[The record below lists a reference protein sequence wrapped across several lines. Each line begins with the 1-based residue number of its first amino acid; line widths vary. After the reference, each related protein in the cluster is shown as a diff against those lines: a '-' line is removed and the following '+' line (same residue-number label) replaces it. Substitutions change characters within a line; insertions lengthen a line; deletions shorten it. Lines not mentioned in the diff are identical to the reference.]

1 MKITGI
7 GFTGKM
13 KAGKDTSANF
23 LKEEFIKNNES
34 PIHAFIQLAFADSLK
49 QICMEHLGLT
59 HHQCYDQDGKEEYNE
74 FWGMTNR
81 EILQR
86 IGTEAMRNGFHKDVW
101 SKITELKIK
110 DAIKRNAF
118 FIITDVRFPNEAETI
133 RRNGGIIVQI
143 IRPNVESNGIVGHAS
158 EQNLPTNLV
167 DEIINNDGTLDDL
180 HKKIKKLMKLTIG

>member
-7 GFTGKM
+7 GFTGRM

-23 LKEEFIKNNES
+23 LKEEFLRSDEPSIQ
-34 PIHAFIQLAFADSLK
+34 AFTQLAFADSLK

-59 HHQCYDQDGKEEYNE
+59 HHQCYDQDGKEEYNK

-101 SKITELKIK
+101 AKITELRIK

-133 RRNGGIIVQI
+133 RRNGGVVVRI
-143 IRPNVESNGIVGHAS
+143 IRPNIESNGIVGHAS
-158 EQNLPTNLV
+158 EQDLPGRLIDGTV
-167 DEIINNDGTLDDL
+167 YNDGSLDDL
-180 HKKIKKLMKLTIG
+180 HKKIKKLIKLTIG